1 MAAMEG
7 KVLSVS
13 DLSEINRALGVLEGL
28 TYGVDDDAVANG
40 IAEAIERIDH
50 VINRE
55 PVKEA
60 NMRHIRDFEDKQ
72 ESGLL
77 EE

>member
-55 PVKEA
+55 A
-60 NMRHIRDFEDKQ
+60 Q
-72 ESGLL
+72 
-77 EE
+77 

>member
-1 MAAMEG
+1 MEG

-40 IAEAIERIDH
+40 IAEVIERIDH

>member
-1 MAAMEG
+1 MEG

-50 VINRE
+50 VISRE
-55 PVKEA
+55 PVKEVTL
-60 NMRHIRDFEDKQ
+60 HYIGDFEDKQ